1 MTRLAV
7 VLAGTVALSACVSEP
22 AGPSDVIIGPGAT
35 EADFLASLSNEELF
49 PDLTPEGAAVM
60 RAFFDTPRSQMG
72 LLLSDAMLVFD
83 CSSFEVTD
91 ETLPEFEQFVGE
103 TLLRANGMP
112 EQDIE
117 LVADAVGAEVVL
129 AGMGQL
135 PEEDF
140 IYDSEN
146 NLLGLARCR

>member
-1 MTRLAV
+1 MRPLAV
-7 VLAGTVALSACVSEP
+7 VLAGTVALSACSTEP
-22 AGPSDVIIGPGAT
+22 AEAPDVIIGPGAT
-35 EADFLASLSNEELF
+35 EADFLATLSDEELF
-49 PDLTPEGAAVM
+49 PDLSPEGAAVM

-112 EQDIE
+112 EDDIAQ
-117 LVADAVGAEVVL
+117 VADDVGAEVVL

-135 PEEDF
+135 PDDDF
-140 IYDSEN
+140 IYDGVN
-146 NLLGLARCR
+146 NLVGLARCR